1 MRAYASR
8 FILGHNLFLK
18 VSNVV
23 SNVVSNLVSSVVS
36 NLDAQC
42 DAQLGVQ
49 WPNKRCPRIL
59 WHVVFAIE
67 GMSVVPSFRKVLA
80 NDTGVA
86 ENASSVWVSLRLA
99 GIFFV
104 QLMRTGV
111 KCGPL
116 DVFRARFGLPVPLGD
131 ELRGFDV
138 ASLSEKCSQP
148 LLIQSL
154 LHRVCG
160 PPATD
165 RRFVKQASADCS
177 QMLSAHKIAVTFRT
191 A

>member
-1 MRAYASR
+1 MLRDGDAGRRLAPTFAGIRVVFHPRTQS
-8 FILGHNLFLK
+8 LPQG

-116 DVFRARFGLPVPLGD
+116 DVFRARFGLPRAAG
-131 ELRGFDV
+131 RGG
-138 ASLSEKCSQP
+138 STSHP
-148 LLIQSL
+148 YP
-154 LHRVCG
+154 R
-160 PPATD
+160 
-165 RRFVKQASADCS
+165 SALNLC
-177 QMLSAHKIAVTFRT
+177 
-191 A
+191 